1 MKRTHINMGLLLMVA
16 LALGLLGFAPS
27 TGVTTDPE
35 ISSIISN
42 VDSNRILNTATTLQN
57 FGTRQSCSDQP
68 QPGRGVTAARDFLFS
83 KYSAIPGLQVR
94 LDPFTHPNC
103 PSTPT
108 YNVIAWLPGRNPNR
122 LVIIGGHYDSRTTNV
137 FDNTSDA
144 PGGNDAGAQSAVVLE
159 LARVL
164 AGHSFSGSRERQGH
178 RFDATIV
185 FIAFS
190 GEEQGLF
197 GSGSIAANLTRY
209 FQSPSVIAMLN
220 TDIPGGDN
228 TANTTADLQNFRL
241 YSSGIPRERFSTDP
255 DGTTDNTSPSRG
267 VMRYVG
273 TWGGAYVR
281 ALTMAPK
288 LREDRPGRASDH
300 VSFINNGYPAVR
312 LMETFECSPSP
323 VDNSCGGPLPC
334 PPPAQI
340 PAFCKDKSFI
350 TTHQHSPNDQ
360 VQFITPTYAAS
371 IAQVLGAVA
380 ASLARAPDAPQNFT
394 VSGNSVQ
401 GIRPSFTGSDDVDHF
416 VIAARSVNE
425 NFYRQRV
432 ALSEEENDRVISA
445 QALGLNPGDSF
456 FVSVSAVD
464 GRGHESLFAYPEV
477 RCDSNSC
484 VIPSYAGN
492 GTASRPQASP
502 NAKVEDDE

>member
-1 MKRTHINMGLLLMVA
+1 MKRTQLNIGLLLMVA
-16 LALGLLGFAPS
+16 LALVLLGFAPS
-27 TGVTTDPE
+27 PGVTTDPE
-35 ISSIISN
+35 ISDIISQA
-42 VDSNRILNTATTLQN
+42 DSNRILNTATTLQN

-68 QPGRGVTAARDFLFS
+68 QPGRGVTAARDFLLS
-83 KYSAIPGLQVR
+83 QYSAIPRLQVR
-94 LDPFTHPNC
+94 LDPFVHSSC
-103 PSTPT
+103 PTTPT
-108 YNVIAWLPGRNPNR
+108 YNVIAWLPGKTPNR

-159 LARVL
+159 LARML
-164 AGHSFSGSRERQGH
+164 AGH

-209 FQSPSVIAMLN
+209 FESPTVIAMLN

-241 YSSGIPRERFSTDP
+241 YSPGIPRERRSTDP

-273 TWGGAYVR
+273 TWGGAYVPGI
-281 ALTMAPK
+281 TMLPK

-323 VDNSCGGPLPC
+323 VDNSCGGPFPC
-334 PPPAQI
+334 PPPTQI
-340 PAFCKDKSFI
+340 PAFCKDTTFV
-350 TTHQHSPNDQ
+350 TTHQHSPHDQ
-360 VQFITPTYAAS
+360 VQFITPTYAAR
-371 IAQVLGAVA
+371 IAQVIGAVA

-394 VSGNSVQ
+394 ASGNSVQ
-401 GIRPSFTGSDDVDHF
+401 GITPSFVGPDEGDVDHF
-416 VIAARSVNE
+416 VVAARSVNE

-432 ALSEEENDRVISA
+432 VISEGDEQA
-445 QALGLNPGDSF
+445 ISPQALGLNPGDSF
-456 FVSVSAVD
+456 FVSVSTVD
-464 GRGHESLFAYPEV
+464 SRGHESLFAYPEV
-477 RCDSNSC
+477 RCDSTSC
-484 VIPSYAGN
+484 VIPSYAN
-492 GTASRPQASP
+492 NVTASPSLSSP
-502 NAKVEDDE
+502 NANVEDDE

>member
-1 MKRTHINMGLLLMVA
+1 
-16 LALGLLGFAPS
+16 
-27 TGVTTDPE
+27 
-35 ISSIISN
+35 
-42 VDSNRILNTATTLQN
+42 
-57 FGTRQSCSDQP
+57 
-68 QPGRGVTAARDFLFS
+68 
-83 KYSAIPGLQVR
+83 
-94 LDPFTHPNC
+94 
-103 PSTPT
+103 
-108 YNVIAWLPGRNPNR
+108 
-122 LVIIGGHYDSRTTNV
+122 
-137 FDNTSDA
+137 
-144 PGGNDAGAQSAVVLE
+144 
-159 LARVL
+159 
-164 AGHSFSGSRERQGH
+164 
-178 RFDATIV
+178 
-185 FIAFS
+185 
-190 GEEQGLF
+190 
-197 GSGSIAANLTRY
+197 
-209 FQSPSVIAMLN
+209 
-220 TDIPGGDN
+220 
-228 TANTTADLQNFRL
+228 
-241 YSSGIPRERFSTDP
+241 
-255 DGTTDNTSPSRG
+255 
-267 VMRYVG
+267 MRYVG
-273 TWGGAYVR
+273 TWGGAYVP

-340 PAFCKDKSFI
+340 PVFCKDTSFI

-371 IAQVLGAVA
+371 IAQVIGAVA

-432 ALSEEENDRVISA
+432 VLSEEEDDQVIST

-492 GTASRPQASP
+492 ATASRPQASP
-502 NAKVEDDE
+502 NARVEDDE